1 MFLFLP
7 VKMIDVKTSRNISMY
22 EGNIYI
28 TQNKYF
34 SVFFNP
40 VEILMWSYLTWYSIC
55 SDRSKMPCNDIN
67 MNDKLWIQT

>member
-40 VEILMWSYLTWYSIC
+40 VEILMWSYLT
-55 SDRSKMPCNDIN
+55 
-67 MNDKLWIQT
+67 